1 MKKKLSN
8 LSHALDESR
17 TWRKQFLV
25 FLRIDKNT
33 LGVGLAREL
42 HSTKPDNITHSVRI
56 VTTITTT
63 TSRQTNQ
70 TFGYKTKEKMVI
82 ASAAAIGAAS
92 YGLFKGGE
100 ASVRKGEECKREY
113 QREKKR
119 QSQRNNLRDKVN
131 SRSSK
136 IAQLVQMKQDQ
147 SVVGQAEA
155 ETTVN
160 DRHQAVMAKLKSG
173 REEKKKGFSSLFK
186 KK

>member
-1 MKKKLSN
+1 
-8 LSHALDESR
+8 
-17 TWRKQFLV
+17 
-25 FLRIDKNT
+25 
-33 LGVGLAREL
+33 
-42 HSTKPDNITHSVRI
+42 
-56 VTTITTT
+56 
-63 TSRQTNQ
+63 
-70 TFGYKTKEKMVI
+70 MVI

-119 QSQRNNLRDKVN
+119 QSQRTNLRDKVN
-131 SRSSK
+131 ARSSK

-147 SVVGQAEA
+147 SVSGAEA

-173 REEKKKGFSSLFK
+173 REEKKKGFGSLFK